1 MPLFFLIIFLAS
13 LYFSI
18 GAYSFLGTC
27 FNILAMFNKKKKNYI
42 IISMG
47 FFIINFILFVYRVFI
62 TFFLVKKDREYLNKI
77 KVGDS
82 ISLPSNVIL
91 IILCLISMQ
100 ISKKE
105 DSSPLL
111 QQNIQKMNDN
121 FVNLN

>member
-1 MPLFFLIIFLAS
+1 
-13 LYFSI
+13 
-18 GAYSFLGTC
+18 
-27 FNILAMFNKKKKNYI
+27 
-42 IISMG
+42 MG

-82 ISLPSNVIL
+82 ISLASNVIL